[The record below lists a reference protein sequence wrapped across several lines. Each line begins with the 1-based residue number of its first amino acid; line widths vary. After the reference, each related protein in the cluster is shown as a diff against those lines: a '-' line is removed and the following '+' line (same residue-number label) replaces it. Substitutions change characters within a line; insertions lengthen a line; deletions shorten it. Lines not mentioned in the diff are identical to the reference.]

1 MSFYKLC
8 YVHGV
13 CLTYNVLLALGNRLR
28 SVLRVGVV
36 YLIPYAVTGT
46 LLEGGGVIPQLC
58 NKWYYWM
65 TWFNWE
71 LNKMKK
77 ARTTNLVFVFFKTNV
92 EIVASRTD
100 FRCEV
105 HFSLNTN

>member
-8 YVHGV
+8 YVHEV

-46 LLEGGGVIPQLC
+46 LLEGV
-58 NKWYYWM
+58 
-65 TWFNWE
+65 
-71 LNKMKK
+71 
-77 ARTTNLVFVFFKTNV
+77 
-92 EIVASRTD
+92 
-100 FRCEV
+100 
-105 HFSLNTN
+105 

>member
-8 YVHGV
+8 YVHEV

-46 LLEGGGVIPQLC
+46 LLEGGVIQQLC
-58 NKWYYWM
+58 NKWYYWT

-77 ARTTNLVFVFFKTNV
+77 ARTTNLVLVFFKTNV

-100 FRCEV
+100 FRCDYAC
-105 HFSLNTN
+105 H